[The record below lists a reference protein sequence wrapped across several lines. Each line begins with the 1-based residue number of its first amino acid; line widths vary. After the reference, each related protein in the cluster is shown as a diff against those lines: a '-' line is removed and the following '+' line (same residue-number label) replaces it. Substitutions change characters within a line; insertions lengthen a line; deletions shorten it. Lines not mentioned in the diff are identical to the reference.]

1 MTVIGPS
8 PISNHNDSGYTGAD
22 AAGVIIRGT
31 SNFGA
36 TLDYPFGHLR
46 EIYDVLE
53 IPSVPV
59 AQMVHEVQAAKLAE
73 MATSFIS
80 GPTPEQ
86 VFADK
91 APGKPPEEGQTRGRT
106 PIGPLGEP
114 PKKTKDDGPLGP
126 RRKKAAA

>member
-1 MTVIGPS
+1 MVVVGPS
-8 PISNHNDSGYTGAD
+8 PVSAHSDGGYTGTD

-53 IPSVPV
+53 IPAVSA
-59 AQMVHEVQAAKLAE
+59 AQLTHEKQAAQLAA
-73 MATSFIS
+73 MATAFVM
-80 GPTPEQ
+80 GPTPEE
-86 VFADK
+86 VFAEK

-106 PIGPLGEP
+106 LKPLGEA
-114 PKKTKDDGPLGP
+114 PKKANDGPLGP
-126 RRKKAAA
+126 RRKKVAA